1 LAEQHFATLQKFIEQ
16 TGFMAAILTGATKTK
31 DKRDIKTLAAS
42 GNIHFIVGTH
52 ALLQENVEFHR
63 LGFAVIDEQHR
74 FGVKQRKTLTN
85 KGVSPD
91 ILLMSA
97 TPIPRTLALT
107 YYGDLDLSEIN
118 EMPPGR
124 LSPVTKVFRHA
135 SNDAAYKYVEEC
147 LKDGDRAYFVYPVIE
162 ENKST
167 KLKSVV
173 KSFETVKERFP
184 QKKAGLLHGRLKSAE
199 KTHLLE
205 YFRTGRLDILV
216 STTVVEVGV
225 DVKDATVILIEDAD
239 RFGLAQLHQLR
250 GRVGRSDKQ
259 SYCILV
265 ATEEITDSGYSRL
278 RAMEQYTSG
287 FKLAELDLKLR
298 GHGDFF
304 GIKQSGLPEFQFTD
318 IIRDTEIMNKAK
330 LDADALIE
338 EDPSLTAESNQP
350 ILSVLK
356 NRWRDEYDLFNT
368 G

>member
-1 LAEQHFATLQKFIEQ
+1 
-16 TGFMAAILTGATKTK
+16 
-31 DKRDIKTLAAS
+31 
-42 GNIHFIVGTH
+42 
-52 ALLQENVEFHR
+52 LQENVEFHR
-63 LGFAVIDEQHR
+63 LGFVIIDEQHR
-74 FGVKQRKTLTN
+74 FGVRQRKALTN
-85 KGVSPD
+85 KGMSPD

-124 LSPVTKVFRHA
+124 LSPITKVFRYA
-135 SNDAAYKYVEEC
+135 DNAAAYKYIEER

-162 ENKST
+162 ENKNT

-173 KSFETVKERFP
+173 KSFETVKGRFP
-184 QKKAGLLHGRLKSAE
+184 KKKVGLLHGRLKPAE
-199 KTHLLE
+199 KTQLLE
-205 YFRTGRLDILV
+205 EFRTGRLDILV

-225 DVKDATVILIEDAD
+225 DVKDATIILVEDAD

-259 SYCILV
+259 SYCVLV
-265 ATEEITDSGYSRL
+265 ATEEISDAGYSRL
-278 RAMEQYTSG
+278 RAMEEYTSG

-304 GIKQSGLPEFQFTD
+304 GVKQSGLPEFQFAD
-318 IIRDTEIMNKAK
+318 IIRDTQIMNKAK
-330 LDADALIE
+330 QDAITVIE
-338 EDPSLTAESNQP
+338 EDPLLTAESNQP
-350 ILSVLK
+350 ILSVIK